1 MQVWIID
8 EKQIRN
14 GKPSSVNSE
23 QKNILAKQKK
33 KLFETELNILAELQ
47 NSITEPRKNQD
58 GS

>member
-1 MQVWIID
+1 M
-8 EKQIRN
+8 
-14 GKPSSVNSE
+14 
-23 QKNILAKQKK
+23 KNKYGMGNLLLLTLSKKYLSKTKK